1 MRTAMRRANIVL
13 SVAAGLFV
21 AALLLKQIYPFHW
34 LPSAFLTVTEASL
47 AGGVADWF
55 AVTALFRRPLGFPYH
70 TALIPR
76 NRDRIIRALAHAV
89 EQDFLNKQAIKERL
103 QQMQFINK
111 LLAYTEGYEMNSII
125 RTTVDKLVAEIAEN
139 IEPEVVGRY
148 GDRILKLVLK
158 RQLVAPEAAEMFC
171 WLLQQGRAGEFYTAV
186 HHEISG
192 IVRQDKTRNAIL
204 SYLEQ
209 IKQETAQKNWL
220 SSFLTGFMETIDAIN
235 LEDAATALHQELI
248 KTVDDLEATDSPLRL
263 WFQEELLAMAVK
275 LQTPEWEQSIN
286 TWKNGLLNRVDL
298 VETLTLLANNLQE
311 TLMQPSDFRS
321 NAVEWVAEQVESYW
335 LRFKESAELQNQA
348 EEYIKNLLAVMLD
361 QEHHLVGD
369 VASHALS
376 KLSDEDLNAFI
387 EDKAGHDLDWIR
399 VNGVVVG
406 GLAGVGLVAIRL
418 LF

>member
-1 MRTAMRRANIVL
+1 MRTARKRANVVL
-13 SVAAGLFV
+13 SAAAGLFV
-21 AALLLKQIYPFHW
+21 AALLLKQIYPNHW
-34 LPSAFLTVTEASL
+34 LASAFLTVTEASL

-76 NRDRIIRALAHAV
+76 NRERIIQALAHTI

-103 QQMQFINK
+103 QQVQFINK
-111 LLAYTEGYEMNSII
+111 LLVYAEGYEMSSII
-125 RTTVDKLVAEIAEN
+125 REMVDRLVKEIAEN

-148 GDRILKLVLK
+148 GERILKLVLK
-158 RQLVAPEAAEMFC
+158 RQPVAPEAAEMLR
-171 WLLQQGRAGEFYTAV
+171 WLFEQGRAGEFYTAV
-186 HHEISG
+186 HQEISG
-192 IVRQDKTRNAIL
+192 IVRQDKTRKAIL

-209 IKQETAQKNWL
+209 IKQKTAQKNWL
-220 SSFLTGFMETIDAIN
+220 SSLITGFMETIDAIN

-248 KTVDDLEATDSPLRL
+248 KTVDDLEAADSPLRL
-263 WFQEELLAMAVK
+263 WFQEELQAVSTR
-275 LQTPEWEQSIN
+275 LQTPEWEHIIN
-286 TWKNGLLNRVDL
+286 NWKDGLLNRIDL
-298 VETLTLLANNLQE
+298 TEPISLLAFNLRQ

-321 NAVEWVAEQVESYW
+321 NTALWLAEQIENYW
-335 LRFKESAELQNQA
+335 LRFKESTELQNQA
-348 EEYIKNLLAVMLD
+348 EEYIKNLLAAMLD

-376 KLSDEDLNAFI
+376 KLSDDDLNKFI
-387 EDKAGHDLDWIR
+387 EDKAGQDLDWIR

-406 GLAGVGLVAIRL
+406 GLAGIGLVAIRL